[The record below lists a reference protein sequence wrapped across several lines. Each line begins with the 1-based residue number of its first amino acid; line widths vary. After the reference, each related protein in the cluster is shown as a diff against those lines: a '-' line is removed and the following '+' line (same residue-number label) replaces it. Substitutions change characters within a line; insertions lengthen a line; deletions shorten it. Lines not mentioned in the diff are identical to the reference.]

1 MNTNEFKELNK
12 KFDGID
18 RALCDLAFRITFDEL
33 LEKTEFIGIQR
44 LDFKFLATIPI
55 ALYSGYV
62 SPRIYGVLSDDNFFS
77 ILGEQAYAGG
87 IQQIGRMKDCVSWQ
101 KEITS
106 CPERLGPL
114 AVPIAL
120 HFIEARR
127 YDISYVVLIMRHGG
141 TKIESLKITVYQ
153 PQPSNKSNFDLE
165 SVALEIMAAFQ
176 NGGWNGIEDLETR
189 FETGVGCGSVS
200 NFASTIIN
208 SIHAI

>member
-55 ALYSGYV
+55 TLYSGYV
-62 SPRIYGVLSDDNFFS
+62 SPRIYGVLSDGQFCS
-77 ILGEQAYAGG
+77 ILGEQAYFGG
-87 IQQIGRMKDCVSWQ
+87 IQRIGRIKDDVSWQ
-101 KEITS
+101 EDIIS

-127 YDISYVVLIMRHGG
+127 YDISYIVLIMRHGVA
-141 TKIESLKITVYQ
+141 KIENLKVTVYQ
-153 PQPSNKSNFDLE
+153 SQPSNKSNFDLE

-176 NGGWNGIEDLETR
+176 NGGWNGIEDLEAR
-189 FETGVGCGSVS
+189 IETGVGCGSVS
-200 NFASTIIN
+200 NSVSSIMN
-208 SIHAI
+208 SISAI